1 MVAEDIACFT
11 CHRISGLLV
20 SIAAILFAVALPGGI
35 RAAVFMVA
43 AALLAFGAADIIQET
58 FAM

>member
-20 SIAAILFAVALPGGI
+20 SIAAISLLRFLVA
-35 RAAVFMVA
+35 
-43 AALLAFGAADIIQET
+43 
-58 FAM
+58 